1 MTSLLHAVRDH
12 ALALRGNM
20 HDYDALL
27 EQVGDRSLVLLGEST
42 HGTHEFYRMRA
53 EITRRLI
60 LEKQFDAVIVE
71 ADWPDALRLNRYVHG
86 RGDEDIDRAF
96 DDFQRFP
103 RWMWRNQDVRD
114 FIHWL
119 ASHNDRASLNAEVG
133 FYGLDLYSLYRS
145 ADAVMEYLARVDPE
159 QLDAAR
165 EVYTCLDHVRDPQR
179 YGYEAVRGLRPAC
192 SEALTHQLLSLQEVA
207 ARHVREGDL
216 PGRDEH
222 FFAEQNAHV
231 VRGAEHYYRSMFSS
245 RQSSWNVRDQ
255 HMADTVLRLQQHRRA
270 NDGTGKLVIWAHNSH
285 VGDARATDMARAG
298 EWNLGQLLRQRAA
311 GEVMLVGF
319 TTCTGHV
326 AAAHDWGGEVEH
338 FALRTPLPDSWE
350 ALFHQ
355 SRLES
360 FYLPL
365 EAPAS
370 PLDDAQRQMRAV
382 GVIYRPASERASHYL
397 SSRLGAQF
405 DAIFHL
411 DETSALVPFD
421 RPPHWPPFNTRAG
434 SRGLRT

>member
-1 MTSLLHAVRDH
+1 MSSLLHAVRDH
-12 ALALRGNM
+12 ALALRGTT

-86 RGDEDIDRAF
+86 RGDEDIERAF

-103 RWMWRNQDVRD
+103 RWMWRNQDVRE
-114 FIHWL
+114 FIECL
-119 ASHNDRASLNAEVG
+119 AVHNDRASLNAQVG

-145 ADAVMEYLARVDPE
+145 ADAVMDYLARVDPE

-179 YGYEAVRGLRPAC
+179 YGYEAVRGLRPVC
-192 SEALTHQLLSLQEVA
+192 SEALTQQLLSLHETA
-207 ARHVREGDL
+207 TRHVREGDIS
-216 PGRDEH
+216 GRDEH

-311 GEVMLVGF
+311 SEVMLVGF

-355 SRLES
+355 TALER

-370 PLDDAQRQMRAV
+370 PLADAQRQIRAV

-397 SSRLGAQF
+397 SSQLGRQF
-405 DAIFHL
+405 DAVFHL
-411 DETSALVPFD
+411 DETSALMPFD
-421 RPPHWPPFNTRAG
+421 RPPHWPSFNTRAG
-434 SRGLRT
+434 SRGLYT